1 MPAADRKNSDLRAE
15 IVKDKFRSDT
25 PPARATILSFLQP
38 EKSDAFA
45 DALSEPRYTRLG
57 HGTPVCYLLIFMPKY
72 SLFTPKYSL
81 KKYELRFCFGVRIF
95 SLRHRSRRIA
105 GLQIFFNRFINLRRA
120 KFYAFFVQMNKVV
133 VADNFFLHRINKPV

>member
-57 HGTPVCYLLIFMPKY
+57 HGTPVCYLLIFMPKK
-72 SLFTPKYSL
+72 SIEKNNTNAEFTEFVL
-81 KKYELRFCFGVRIF
+81 F
-95 SLRHRSRRIA
+95 SLGWGGEI
-105 GLQIFFNRFINLRRA
+105 
-120 KFYAFFVQMNKVV
+120 
-133 VADNFFLHRINKPV
+133 